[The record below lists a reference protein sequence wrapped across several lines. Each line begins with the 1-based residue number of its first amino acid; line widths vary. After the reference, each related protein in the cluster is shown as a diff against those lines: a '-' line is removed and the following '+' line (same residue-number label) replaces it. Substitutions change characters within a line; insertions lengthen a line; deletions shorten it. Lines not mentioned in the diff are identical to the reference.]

1 METQDVDNLWEKVK
15 DLIVS
20 EMSEISYNT
29 WIVPLK
35 ASSVKNNNFSL
46 NAPNDFHKSFAEQY
60 IPLIRNSIKSL
71 TSTDF
76 DIKISVP
83 GQDSFSEVLPY
94 TAENVN
100 ETNGFYKDSKMNQRY
115 NFSSF
120 VVGSGNR
127 FAHAA
132 CVAVA
137 EKQGGRNFN
146 PLFLYGGSGLGKTHL
161 MHAIGNYVMSNI
173 PEKNVIYV
181 QSENFVN
188 EFIYT
193 IKENKY
199 DDFRNKYRNAD
210 LLLIDDIQFIEG
222 KEQMQI
228 EFFHTFN
235 SLYESGKHI
244 VMTCDKPPQSLAKL
258 EERLKTRF
266 ACGLTV
272 DIQPP
277 DYETRIVILKKRA
290 QLNKSEVPEDVLDYI
305 ATNVATNIRE
315 LEGAF
320 NTVLCYSL
328 LAGGI
333 TLDSAKEAL
342 KDMISPSSKKKISCD
357 FIMEVVSNYYGITVD
372 DLKSKRRSNEVAI
385 PRQTAMHLCRNII
398 DMTFPQIGTQFG
410 NRDHTTVMHAC
421 TKIKKELEDKNSK
434 TSKEVEEL
442 TKKIKGEK

>member
-1 METQDVDNLWEKVK
+1 MEQSELNQLWNKTRVLL
-15 DLIVS
+15 DG

-29 WIVPLK
+29 WIVPMEPVSCENGVIVLT
-35 ASSVKNNNFSL
+35 V
-46 NAPNDFHKSFAEQY
+46 PNDFHKSFADQY
-60 IPLIRNSIKSL
+60 IPLIRNTLKSITNLDYEIRIIL
-71 TSTDF
+71 T
-76 DIKISVP
+76 
-83 GQDSFSEVLPY
+83 GQDPIPMMKPIIPDQEELNSNGSFRTSRLNKQY
-94 TAENVN
+94 TFD
-100 ETNGFYKDSKMNQRY
+100 T
-115 NFSSF
+115 F

-161 MHAIGNYVMSNI
+161 MHAIGNFVQAKYADKKVL
-173 PEKNVIYV
+173 YV
-181 QSENFVN
+181 QCEQFVN

-199 DDFRNKYRNAD
+199 DDFRNKYRNTD
-210 LLLIDDIQFIEG
+210 MLLIDDIQFIEG

-235 SLYESGKHI
+235 TLYESGKHI

-258 EERLKTRF
+258 EERLRTRF
-266 ACGLTV
+266 GCGLTV

-290 QLNKSEVPEDVLDYI
+290 QMNNSNVPEEVLDYI
-305 ATNVATNIRE
+305 ATNIASNIRE

-333 TLDSAKEAL
+333 TLDIAKEAL
-342 KDMISPSSKKKISCD
+342 KDIISPVNNRKISSD
-357 FIMEVVSNYYGITVD
+357 FIMDIVSNYYTVTVD
-372 DLKSKRRSNEVAI
+372 DLKSKRRSAEVTV
-385 PRQTAMHLCRNII
+385 PRQVAMYLCRNML
-398 DMTFPQIGTQFG
+398 DMTFPQIGQDFG
-410 NRDHTTVMHAC
+410 SRDHTTVMHAC
-421 TKIKKELEDKNSK
+421 SKIS
-434 TSKEVEEL
+434 EEL
-442 TKKIKGEK
+442 SESRADTIKDISELKKRIKG

>member
-1 METQDVDNLWEKVK
+1 MEQSELNQLWNKTRVLL
-15 DLIVS
+15 DG

-29 WIVPLK
+29 WIVPMEPVSCENGVVVLT
-35 ASSVKNNNFSL
+35 V
-46 NAPNDFHKSFAEQY
+46 PNDFHKSFADQY
-60 IPLIRNSIKSL
+60 IPLIRNTLKSITNLDYEIRIIL
-71 TSTDF
+71 T
-76 DIKISVP
+76 
-83 GQDSFSEVLPY
+83 GQDPIPMMKPILPDQEELNSNGSFRTSRLNKQY
-94 TAENVN
+94 TFD
-100 ETNGFYKDSKMNQRY
+100 T
-115 NFSSF
+115 F

-161 MHAIGNYVMSNI
+161 MHAIGNFVQAKYADKKVL
-173 PEKNVIYV
+173 YV
-181 QSENFVN
+181 QCEQFVN

-199 DDFRNKYRNAD
+199 DDFRNKYRNTD
-210 LLLIDDIQFIEG
+210 MLLIDDIQFIEG

-235 SLYESGKHI
+235 TLYESGKHI

-258 EERLKTRF
+258 EERLRTRF
-266 ACGLTV
+266 GCGLTV

-290 QLNKSEVPEDVLDYI
+290 QMNNSNVPEEVLDYI
-305 ATNVATNIRE
+305 ATNIASNIRE

-333 TLDSAKEAL
+333 TLDIAKEAL
-342 KDMISPSSKKKISCD
+342 KDIISPANNRKISSD
-357 FIMEVVSNYYGITVD
+357 FIMDIVSNYYTVTVD
-372 DLKSKRRSNEVAI
+372 DLKSKRRSAEVTV
-385 PRQTAMHLCRNII
+385 PRQVAMYLCRNML
-398 DMTFPQIGTQFG
+398 DMTFPQIGQDFG
-410 NRDHTTVMHAC
+410 SRDHTTVMHAC
-421 TKIKKELEDKNSK
+421 SKIS
-434 TSKEVEEL
+434 EEL
-442 TKKIKGEK
+442 SESRADTIKDISELKKRIKG